1 MEPST
6 LDGAGR
12 ADSSAD
18 RVGPASERTNGRTG
32 DVLIAPADPEP
43 AIGAPPDSG
52 PGVRTVRGTRLIAVV
67 SVIVVV
73 TFIFNLVMAERNKSN
88 NTQRAASVVTVNDTN
103 MTKQTWTNLD
113 DGLTAQFVSVDNNP
127 DTVERIREL
136 LKFRRTEYLRANYS
150 DPRFGNAQIA
160 GRADLEF
167 GTTKMKLNCR
177 YRDIP
182 GGGELR
188 WITTDPVMLD
198 SLKEW
203 AGVVAVP
210 SAD

>member
-1 MEPST
+1 MTSST
-6 LDGAGR
+6 NVVMAE
-12 ADSSAD
+12 
-18 RVGPASERTNGRTG
+18 V
-32 DVLIAPADPEP
+32 DPEP

-67 SVIVVV
+67 AVIVVL
-73 TFIFNLVMAERNKSN
+73 TFIFNVVMAERNKSN
-88 NTQRAASVVTVNDTN
+88 NVRRADAVVTVNDTTL
-103 MTKQTWTNLD
+103 TKQSWTPVA
-113 DGLTAQFVSVDNNP
+113 DGLIAQFVSVGDNP
-127 DTVERIREL
+127 DTVDQIREL
-136 LKFRRTEYLRANYS
+136 LKFRRSEYLRANYS

-188 WITTDPVMLD
+188 WITDDPVMLD

-210 SAD
+210 SGS